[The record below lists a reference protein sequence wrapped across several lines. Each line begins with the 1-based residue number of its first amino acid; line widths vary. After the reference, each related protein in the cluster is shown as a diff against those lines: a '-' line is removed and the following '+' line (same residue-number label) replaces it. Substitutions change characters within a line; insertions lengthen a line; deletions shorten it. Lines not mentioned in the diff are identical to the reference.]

1 MYGLVQ
7 SGGFAAGCL
16 FLAATF
22 AIKEDQP
29 VSMDLFRRKQNLIFW
44 IVTIII
50 VPSFVL
56 VWGYSGGPSDGSGSD
71 PEIATING
79 QKITFAEFGKLR
91 QRLQAAVGELPFY
104 VMGTA
109 ENQAI
114 PDLWTYVWASYL
126 LTEAEKAGIASSDLQ
141 VGTYLRNIHL
151 GLAQSYKDD
160 PAGFDAAVNSYCM
173 RHQISRSE
181 FMRGVKEWTTIMN
194 YVQAD
199 NNTLVADRETAY
211 AKYAYDRAEF
221 DFKRIRVD
229 PTDTIREQAK
239 TEVMERPAE
248 ELEADVRQFI
258 ASRTDD
264 VKYREPARWKFDY
277 ILMPYNEETE
287 VAVPTEQ
294 EITADYNANRN
305 AQYAG
310 KTLEEAR
317 ADVVANLE
325 RKERQRQTLRN
336 LSFDID
342 PALRTNGEL
351 PIDEIGKLT
360 PLVKY
365 GVKTGSTG
373 PELHTAVE
381 LATSSAF
388 SPLGPLVELLNVL
401 DSIAPE
407 MRATE
412 TENWKKGFLVTS
424 NAFPTEKG
432 YLRLRLTEY
441 TPSAPVEVN
450 DADGNIK
457 PELFEEA
464 VADLIFKRIVEITE
478 EKAEGIVEEVRS
490 LIAARQAGEEYS
502 EETATLVEELPTET
516 RSYRQLTNTT
526 DFEFGKMGIG
536 EVRGPLI
543 VPDADGKQTGSWD
556 ALVLTERRI
565 PSRETFDKEP
575 DAVKT
580 QYENEIIQNR
590 AAVIQPNMN
599 SQNNS
604 FIMALQP
611 SEAMTVDF
619 WEKIMNQDI
628 RINAEVL
635 NPSGS

>member
-1 MYGLVQ
+1 
-7 SGGFAAGCL
+7 
-16 FLAATF
+16 
-22 AIKEDQP
+22 
-29 VSMDLFRRKQNLIFW
+29 MDLFRRKQKLIFW
-44 IVTIII
+44 LVTIII

-56 VWGYSGGPSDGSGSD
+56 VWGYSGGPSDGGGSD

-79 QKITFAEFGKLR
+79 QKITYTEFGKLR
-91 QRLQAAVGELPFY
+91 QRIQAAVGDLPFY

-109 ENQAI
+109 ENQSI

-126 LTEAEKAGIASSDLQ
+126 LTEAEKAGISSSDLQ

-151 GLAQSYKDD
+151 GLAQAYKESPDN
-160 PAGFDAAVNSYCM
+160 FDAAVNSYCM
-173 RHQISRSE
+173 RYQISRSE
-181 FMRGVKEWTTIMN
+181 FMRGVREWTTIMN
-194 YVQAD
+194 FVQAD

-248 ELEADVRQFI
+248 ELEADVREFI
-258 ASRTDD
+258 ASRAED
-264 VKYREPARWKFDY
+264 VKYREPAKWQFDY
-277 ILMPYNEETE
+277 ILMPYNEDSE

-310 KTLEEAR
+310 KSLDEAR
-317 ADVVANLE
+317 AEVIANLE
-325 RKERQRQTLRN
+325 RRERQRQTLRN
-336 LSFDID
+336 LSFDVD
-342 PALRTNGEL
+342 PALRSNGEL
-351 PIDEIGKLT
+351 SIDEIGKLT

-365 GVKTGSTG
+365 GVRSGSTG

-381 LATSSAF
+381 LATDSAF
-388 SPLGPLVELLNVL
+388 APLGPLVELLNIL
-401 DSIAPE
+401 DNVPAAA
-407 MRATE
+407 RATE
-412 TENWKKGFLVTS
+412 TENWKKGFMVTS
-424 NAFPTEKG
+424 NAFPTDKG

-441 TPSAPVEVN
+441 TPSAPVEIN

-457 PELFEEA
+457 ADLLESA
-464 VADLIFKRIVEITE
+464 TADLIFKRIVEITE
-478 EKAEGIVEEVRS
+478 EKAEGIAEEIRT
-490 LIAARQAGEEYS
+490 LITARQAGEEYS
-502 EETATLVEELPTET
+502 EETATLVEELPTEMRT
-516 RSYRQLTNTT
+516 YRQLTNTT

-543 VPDADGKQTGSWD
+543 VPDADGQQTGSWD

-575 DAVKT
+575 EAVKT

-590 AAVIQPNMN
+590 AAVIQPNM
-599 SQNNS
+599 SAQNNS

-619 WEKIMNQDI
+619 WEKIMSQDI

-635 NPSGS
+635 NPTGS